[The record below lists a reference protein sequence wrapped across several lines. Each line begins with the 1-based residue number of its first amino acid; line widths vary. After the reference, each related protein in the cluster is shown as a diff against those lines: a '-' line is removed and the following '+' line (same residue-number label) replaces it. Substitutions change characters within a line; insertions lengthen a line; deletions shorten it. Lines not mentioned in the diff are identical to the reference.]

1 VVDGARTPLA
11 PYKPDLRR
19 NLGYG
24 LFGGLLIG
32 VGFIFLRERSDSSI
46 RTPGSHALQFS
57 VRELGVIPSATV
69 GRALP
74 VANKR
79 RLSLPAAAARL
90 DREEVLDAVEL
101 ATWNRR
107 ASVVAESFRATLTSI
122 LMSVQEDRAPRVI
135 LVTSPSPREG
145 KSTIV
150 TNLGVALAE
159 IKQRVL
165 VIDADLRRP
174 RIHTI
179 FNQANTWGLVDLLSD
194 STPCAQYSVDAL
206 GRQTHIPGLFT
217 LPSGPVTVD
226 GARLLYS
233 PRMTELL
240 ERLRGEFD
248 AVLIDTPPVLS
259 VPDARI
265 LSRLVDAVLI
275 VFRAGQTQREAANM
289 ALSMFEADGAPV
301 LGTVLNDCQP
311 QYGGYGQYGYGSY
324 YLNEYGPSGG
334 DGHHSFSDGAS
345 TR

>member
-1 VVDGARTPLA
+1 
-11 PYKPDLRR
+11 
-19 NLGYG
+19 
-24 LFGGLLIG
+24 
-32 VGFIFLRERSDSSI
+32 
-46 RTPGSHALQFS
+46 
-57 VRELGVIPSATV
+57 
-69 GRALP
+69 
-74 VANKR
+74 
-79 RLSLPAAAARL
+79 
-90 DREEVLDAVEL
+90 
-101 ATWNRR
+101 
-107 ASVVAESFRATLTSI
+107 
-122 LMSVQEDRAPRVI
+122 MSVKEDRAPRVI

-334 DGHHSFSDGAS
+334 DGPHSFSDGAS